1 MQTRADEAGVTLV
14 MDQTPPNTTLPR
26 TIAPGITFVVL
37 LALALQAA
45 AGVLEPGLMARH
57 GHVDQARQVAEA
69 VVRRLDRVVRKQ
81 AERPIAVR
89 PMSIA
94 VGVARTQAKVA
105 STHDEVRPRSLGCHL
120 LDLPPPSIA

>member
-1 MQTRADEAGVTLV
+1 
-14 MDQTPPNTTLPR
+14 MDQTPPNTSLPR
-26 TIAPGITFVVL
+26 AMTPGITFVVL

-89 PMSIA
+89 PACVA
-94 VGVARTQAKVA
+94 VGVARAQVMVA
-105 STHDEVRPRSLGCHL
+105 ISQEEVRPRALGCHL